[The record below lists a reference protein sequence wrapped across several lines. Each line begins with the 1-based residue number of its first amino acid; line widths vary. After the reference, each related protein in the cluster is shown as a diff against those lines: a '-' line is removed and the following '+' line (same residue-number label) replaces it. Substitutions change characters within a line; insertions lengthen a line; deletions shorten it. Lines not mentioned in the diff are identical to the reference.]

1 MTAPIPVREVV
12 KLLLAAKADI
22 LAAAEEV
29 DRSATNA
36 ERLGTLHA
44 TVPRVELAATAVED
58 TRVRVTEA
66 EAEAGMEV
74 EDVRARLATLVVGTD
89 TCLVT
94 VRRDRSATTVSLLS
108 IQLAV
113 RGRY

>member
-1 MTAPIPVREVV
+1 MTAPTPVREVV

-22 LAAAEEV
+22 LVAVEEV
-29 DRSATNA
+29 DRSATSA
-36 ERLGTLHA
+36 EKSGTLHA
-44 TVPRVELAATAVED
+44 TVPRAGLAATAVED
-58 TRVRVTEA
+58 TRVRVPEA
-66 EAEAGMEV
+66 EGGMEV
-74 EDVRARLATLVVGTD
+74 EDARVRLATLVAGTD

-108 IQLAV
+108 IQLTV